1 MLKSQI
7 IQLERQLL
15 LLNDALGARMSVV
28 LEAENSLQQI
38 VGKVRLVV
46 VRVLPQVAMLA
57 KT

>member
-1 MLKSQI
+1 MLKSQM

-38 VGKVRLVV
+38 VAKVRLAFVC
-46 VRVLPQVAMLA
+46 VLPQ
-57 KT
+57 